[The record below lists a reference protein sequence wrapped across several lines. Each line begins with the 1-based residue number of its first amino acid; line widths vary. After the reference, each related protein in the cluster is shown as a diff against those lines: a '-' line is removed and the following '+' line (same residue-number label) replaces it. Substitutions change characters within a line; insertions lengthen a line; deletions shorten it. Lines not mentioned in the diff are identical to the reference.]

1 MASESADIYHYD
13 VFDSRTGS
21 FLRFTRYQLDPQT
34 WRLREV
40 TFADSVTSSGPPD
53 QSEPAPL
60 EWHWEKGWVRTL
72 TLSRTPSATKTA
84 VTYLPFADRVLPLE
98 PRGYFE
104 TEELESDK
112 MTYGQ
117 LSRHISRLKARGFNA
132 VAPMVKLQRKIAFP
146 FVTIVMTL
154 LAVPFAVATGRR
166 GAMYG
171 IGIGIAL
178 SIAYWVILQ
187 VFSAI
192 GEGGVLTPLLAAW
205 APNLIF
211 GAAALYMVLTV
222 RT

>member
-1 MASESADIYHYD
+1 MASESGDIYHYD
-13 VFDSRTGS
+13 FYESTAGAFS
-21 FLRFTRYQLDPQT
+21 RFTRYQLDPHT
-34 WRLREV
+34 WRLKEV
-40 TFADSVTSSGPPD
+40 TYADNVT
-53 QSEPAPL
+53 QSESPESHQPA
-60 EWHWEKGWVRTL
+60 WHWRKGWVRTL
-72 TLSRTPSATKTA
+72 TMAETQGAIKTA
-84 VTYLPFADRVLPLE
+84 VTYVPFADRVLPLE

-104 TEELESDK
+104 TEEPDPDK

-117 LSRHISRLKARGFNA
+117 LSAYISQLKARGFNA
-132 VAPMVKLQRKIAFP
+132 VPPTVKLQRKVAFP

-154 LAVPFAVATGRR
+154 LAVPFAVTTGRR

-192 GEGGVLTPLLAAW
+192 GEGGVLTPMLAAW

-211 GAAALYMVLTV
+211 GAVALYLVLTV